1 MTINIYLN
9 LLNIKMKRSDLKE
22 MPKYFDRYI
31 DLVEDIDLF
40 EALQKYGAP
49 FLEIEKSNF
58 EKLGDRVYA
67 PGKWTI
73 KDLLQHM
80 IDAERVFAYRALR
93 FSRNDKT
100 ELPGFDEDHYA
111 ANVSTKNR
119 TVVDILEEFKTV
131 RTSTIQLFKG
141 LDAVAM
147 QREGVASG
155 NKMSVLAIGFT
166 MCGHPIHHMN
176 VIKERYF
183 PLIQ

>member
-1 MTINIYLN
+1 
-9 LLNIKMKRSDLKE
+9 MKRSDLKE
-22 MPKYFDRYI
+22 IPKYFDRYI
-31 DLVEDIDLF
+31 NLVEDIELLD
-40 EALQKYGAP
+40 ALERYGAS
-49 FLEIEKSNF
+49 FLEKEKSNF
-58 EKLGDRVYA
+58 EKQGDKVYA

-119 TVVDILEEFKTV
+119 TVADLLEEFKNV

-141 LDAVAM
+141 LEAEAL
-147 QREGVASG
+147 QREGIASG
-155 NKMSVLAIGFT
+155 NKISVLAIGFT
-166 MCGHPIHHMN
+166 LCGHPIHHLK